1 MDTRKEEER
10 AELHRTIW
18 KIADD
23 LRGSVDGWDF
33 KTYVLCTMFYR
44 YISEDLCN
52 FIDED
57 EHRAAEEGNGDP
69 NFDYAKL
76 SDEDA
81 EFLREDMINKK
92 GFFMLPSE
100 LFCNVTKNAPHDA
113 NLNITLNHVFKSIE
127 QSSQGSKS
135 NGDFVGLFS
144 DYDVNNIKLGN
155 TLEERNKR
163 FVQLLQVVANM
174 KLGNVQNNVIET
186 FGDAYEY
193 LMGMYASNAGKSGG
207 EYFTPAEV
215 SMLLTK
221 LGTVGKTQVNGVYDP
236 ACGSGSLL
244 LKAKTVL
251 GLENISYKFCGQ
263 EKNVTIYNL
272 CRMNMFLHGI
282 NFSKFSITLGDT
294 LINQQFARDNDNDQG
309 KDENDFIFDL
319 IVSNP
324 PYSTSWEGD
333 SNPVMIND
341 PRFAPAGVLAP
352 KSKADMAFIMHCLA
366 HLSTKGS
373 AAIVCFPGIMY
384 RGGAEQKIRQY
395 LVEHDFVDC
404 VIQLPSNLFFG
415 TSIATCIMVL
425 RKNKQND
432 TSVLFVDA
440 SREFVKSTNSN
451 KLSDEN
457 IEQIVKWYTSRQDVE
472 HIAHVAS
479 LEEVKS
485 NKYNLS
491 VSTYV
496 EAEDTREKIDIT
508 ELNAQLKTICA
519 REQELREQIEKIV
532 SEIEAGG
539 VNFDNSEVAQ

>member
-52 FIDED
+52 FINED
-57 EHRAAEEGNGDP
+57 EHRAAKEGNGDP

-76 SDEDA
+76 SDEEA
-81 EFLREDMINKK
+81 EILREDMINTK

-100 LFCNVTKNAPHDA
+100 LFCNVTKNAPNNS

-174 KLGNVQNNVIET
+174 RLGSVQNNIIET

-251 GLENISYKFCGQ
+251 GLENISYKFCG
-263 EKNVTIYNL
+263 KK
-272 CRMNMFLHGI
+272 RML
-282 NFSKFSITLGDT
+282 
-294 LINQQFARDNDNDQG
+294 
-309 KDENDFIFDL
+309 
-319 IVSNP
+319 
-324 PYSTSWEGD
+324 
-333 SNPVMIND
+333 
-341 PRFAPAGVLAP
+341 LA
-352 KSKADMAFIMHCLA
+352 
-366 HLSTKGS
+366 TT
-373 AAIVCFPGIMY
+373 Y
-384 RGGAEQKIRQY
+384 AE
-395 LVEHDFVDC
+395 
-404 VIQLPSNLFFG
+404 
-415 TSIATCIMVL
+415 
-425 RKNKQND
+425 
-432 TSVLFVDA
+432 
-440 SREFVKSTNSN
+440 
-451 KLSDEN
+451 
-457 IEQIVKWYTSRQDVE
+457 
-472 HIAHVAS
+472 
-479 LEEVKS
+479 
-485 NKYNLS
+485 
-491 VSTYV
+491 
-496 EAEDTREKIDIT
+496 
-508 ELNAQLKTICA
+508 
-519 REQELREQIEKIV
+519 
-532 SEIEAGG
+532 
-539 VNFDNSEVAQ
+539 